1 MPCIVARVAGHVCTS
16 VHLGRLDAP
25 VGLDHFIGD
34 LTGMVQK

>member
-1 MPCIVARVAGHVCTS
+1 

-34 LTGMVQK
+34 LTGMAQK